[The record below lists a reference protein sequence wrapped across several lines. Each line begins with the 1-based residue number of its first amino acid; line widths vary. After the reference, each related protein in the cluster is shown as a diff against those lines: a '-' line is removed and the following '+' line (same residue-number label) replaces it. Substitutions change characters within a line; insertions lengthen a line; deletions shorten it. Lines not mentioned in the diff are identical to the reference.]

1 MEIISAYAAIVAV
14 AFALLSTLAI
24 SSQLPPPSSH
34 GRFLTIDGLRG
45 YLAFFVFLHHS
56 CIWYYYLQTGA
67 WVAPPL
73 RLFVHFG
80 QVGVSLFFMITGF
93 LFFSKIMDDRG
104 RGVDWLRLYVSRFL
118 RLTPLYFFSMI
129 LLFSIVGWVTK
140 ENQTDSFSELIG
152 ACLKW
157 LGFTIYFGVPD
168 INGFPGTYVVNA
180 GVTWTLP
187 YEWTFYMA
195 LPLIALAIGVWPP
208 VKYLL
213 LSVLSMYAF
222 GYLYLAGSFYWLF
235 LGGMVAAILVR
246 FESFRAVAV
255 SRWATLIVLVLAVYV
270 VTMYPS
276 VYDYV
281 QAKFLL
287 VIVFCFIAG
296 GNSIFGVLNS
306 KVSRV
311 MGEMAY
317 SIYLLH
323 GLVLFVAFR
332 LVIGASLGKA
342 LSPSQYWGVI
352 VTLTPVLILICGL
365 TFRFI
370 ERPAMKMTGP
380 LTDWIRAK
388 KTNVIAGLRVR

>member
-1 MEIISAYAAIVAV
+1 MEIISAYAAIIAV

-24 SSQLPPPSSH
+24 SSRLPPPSCH

-67 WVAPPL
+67 WVAPPF

-104 RGVDWLRLYVSRFL
+104 RGIDWLRLYVSRFL

-140 ENQTDSFSELIG
+140 ENQTYSFSELIG

-157 LGFTIYFGVPD
+157 LGFTIYFGAPD
-168 INGFPGTYVVNA
+168 INGFPSTYVVNA

-195 LPLIALAIGVWPP
+195 LPIIALAIGVWPP
-208 VKYLL
+208 VRYIL
-213 LSVLSMYAF
+213 LSVLLMYVF

-246 FESFRAVAV
+246 LESFRAVSV
-255 SRWATLIVLVLAVYV
+255 SRWATLVVLFLVAYV

-281 QAKFLL
+281 QAKFIL

-296 GNSIFGVLNS
+296 GNSIFGLLNS

-332 LVIGASLGKA
+332 LVIGASLGKE

-352 VTLTPVLILICGL
+352 LTLTPVLILICGL
-365 TFRFI
+365 AFRFI
-370 ERPAMKMTGP
+370 EKPAMKMTGP

-388 KTNVIAGLRVR
+388 KTNVLAGLRFR